1 LETPVTGEE
10 SAALASPLNKSGC
23 QSEGRAP
30 STFEVIVN
38 RLRRL
43 MLVLASI
50 LCTLAV
56 MPEVIQFALDHWRYY

>member
-1 LETPVTGEE
+1 
-10 SAALASPLNKSGC
+10 
-23 QSEGRAP
+23 
-30 STFEVIVN
+30 
-38 RLRRL
+38 